1 MRKSIKLSLLFSL
14 LAVASN
20 AQIRNIVYVDA
31 SSDIAIYTRD
41 EWQESLEKTLR
52 RLDEFETLVF
62 LSNKNSPAVSTPDKY
77 VNIVKQLGTVRP
89 DQPLVEEDLRLL
101 VKALDKYEI
110 ANEVKVIVYTSNET
124 LQPNVDLG
132 RLLYQ
137 RICYLIAESANNIE
151 LKYYLHQSDTSM
163 VFAPSTFFD
172 IKQTTIYF

>member
-1 MRKSIKLSLLFSL
+1 MRKNIKLSMLFLL
-14 LAVASN
+14 LAVVSN

-41 EWQESLEKTLR
+41 EWQESLEKTAEI
-52 RLDEFETLVF
+52 DEFETLVF
-62 LSNKNSPAVSTPDKY
+62 LSIKNSPVVSTPDKY

-110 ANEVKVIVYTSNET
+110 SNEVQVIVYTSNET

-132 RLLYQ
+132 RD
-137 RICYLIAESANNIE
+137 CS
-151 LKYYLHQSDTSM
+151 
-163 VFAPSTFFD
+163 
-172 IKQTTIYF
+172 IKGFVISLQNQQIILS

>member
-1 MRKSIKLSLLFSL
+1 MLFSL
-14 LAVASN
+14 LAVVSH

-31 SSDIAIYTRD
+31 SSDIAKYTRD
-41 EWQESLEKTLR
+41 EWQESLEKTLSG
-52 RLDEFETLVF
+52 LDEFETIVF
-62 LSNKNSPAVSTPDKY
+62 LSNKNSPAVSTPDEY

-89 DQPLVEEDLRLL
+89 DQPLVDQDLRLL

-110 ANEVKVIVYTSNET
+110 GDDAKVIVYTSNEA

-151 LKYYLHQSDTSM
+151 LKYYLHQSDTSR
-163 VFAPSTFFD
+163 VFAPSPLFD
-172 IKQTTIYF
+172 IKQTTTYF

>member
-1 MRKSIKLSLLFSL
+1 MRTSIKLSLLFSL
-14 LAVASN
+14 IAVVSS

-41 EWQESLEKTLR
+41 EWQESLELTLR
-52 RLDEFETLVF
+52 GLDDFETLVF
-62 LSNKNSPAVSTPDKY
+62 LSNQNSPTVSTPDKY
-77 VNIVKQLGTVRP
+77 VNVVKQLGTVRP
-89 DQPLVEEDLRLL
+89 GQPLADEDLRLL

-110 ANEVKVIVYTSNET
+110 GNEVKVIVYTSNET

-151 LKYYLHQSDTSM
+151 LN
-163 VFAPSTFFD
+163 
-172 IKQTTIYF
+172 YFLTNLPFTLLGFPISCHHWV